1 MATRLAEPP
10 ARQSSAALATP
21 ALPSAPTS
29 AAGRERVD
37 HGRRDLRAA
46 LALALALGP
55 RGPTEYPVRGF
66 RPAPARAGREW
77 VPREGGS
84 RARAFSSP
92 LNRRRGGC
100 SHAQLRSW
108 AAQGALSDVAT
119 PRALRN
125 RSAQGGN
132 DARDLHREVTTARR
146 PEDLGEAQRDAP
158 ANNLLDVTPVL
169 LAPSLCF
176 ARTRSSGGNHQA
188 GALARVGKFGRPAL
202 RSGPTGPPPPS
213 SNRTGSACPL
223 HSPLPAAE
231 MWRGLGEAVSR
242 PDEP

>member
-1 MATRLAEPP
+1 MWTTDAETFVLPWPWGRVVPP
-10 ARQSSAALATP
+10 SIQSAASYP
-21 ALPSAPTS
+21 PQR
-29 AAGRERVD
+29 G
-37 HGRRDLRAA
+37 
-46 LALALALGP
+46 LG
-55 RGPTEYPVRGF
+55 GS
-66 RPAPARAGREW
+66 EW

-84 RARAFSSP
+84 RARAVSSP

-100 SHAQLRSW
+100 SHAPLRSW

-146 PEDLGEAQRDAP
+146 PEDLSEAQRDAP

-176 ARTRSSGGNHQA
+176 ARTRSSGGSHQA
-188 GALARVGKFGRPAL
+188 GALARVGKFGRPAP

-213 SNRTGSACPL
+213 SHRTGIACPQ

-231 MWRGLGEAVSR
+231 M
-242 PDEP
+242 